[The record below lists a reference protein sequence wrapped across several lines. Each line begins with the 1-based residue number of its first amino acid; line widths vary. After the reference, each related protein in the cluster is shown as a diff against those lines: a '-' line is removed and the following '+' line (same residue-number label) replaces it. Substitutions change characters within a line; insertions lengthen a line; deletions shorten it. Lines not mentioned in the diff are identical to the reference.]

1 MCITGEF
8 MNKSKK
14 DENGKPFK
22 GFCIWDIVAYNNMIL
37 TGSST
42 EERIKLLE
50 LLYPSKGD
58 IKTKEIT
65 YLYKTATPDIYRVA
79 NFYGD
84 FEEIYEDF
92 IKIDM
97 VEGFVLKRL
106 SGRLEMMTREQNN
119 TGWAIKVRK
128 PTANYLF

>member
-1 MCITGEF
+1 
-8 MNKSKK
+8 
-14 DENGKPFK
+14 
-22 GFCIWDIVAYNNMIL
+22 MIL

-128 PTANYLF
+128 PTSNYLF